1 MQVIH
6 GRGTGQ
12 VATTEGSARPTGVVG
27 LGFAPGMA
35 VQELGWDEDVDEA
48 LREAIMDAVDGDL
61 LYEATEPVDVVL
73 LWWRERDGDIV
84 DGLVDALTDLANT
97 GFLWL
102 LTPKVGRDG
111 YVDPT
116 DVAEGALTAGL
127 SLTNPATVS
136 ANWQA
141 QKLVRPKAAR
151 R

>member
-1 MQVIH
+1 MESAADAPNYAQRLGIENDQV
-6 GRGTGQ
+6 
-12 VATTEGSARPTGVVG
+12 
-27 LGFAPGMA
+27 

-61 LYEATEPVDVVL
+61 LYEATEAVDVVL

-111 YVDPT
+111 YVE
-116 DVAEGALTAGL
+116 V
-127 SLTNPATVS
+127 SLREDGVWIGGNSVTVIDGMFRFDS
-136 ANWQA
+136 
-141 QKLVRPKAAR
+141 
-151 R
+151 